1 MFLKYIDFL
10 STNKDGKNLVENL
23 DISRV
28 YYNLRLIRGETISF
42 KSFVWFMINLNSK
55 KKTSK
60 VVNQ

>member
-10 STNKDGKNLVENL
+10 STNKDGKNLVEKVN
-23 DISRV
+23 ISRV
-28 YYNLRLIRGETISF
+28 YYNLWLIHGETISF
-42 KSFVWFMINLNSK
+42 KSFVWFMINLNSL

>member
-10 STNKDGKNLVENL
+10 STNKDGKNLVEKV

-28 YYNLRLIRGETISF
+28 YYNLWLIGGETISF

-55 KKTSK
+55 KKQVK
-60 VVNQ
+60 L

>member
-10 STNKDGKNLVENL
+10 STNKDGKNLVEKV

-28 YYNLRLIRGETISF
+28 YYNLWLIRGETISF
-42 KSFVWFMINLNSK
+42 KSFVWFMINLNCK